1 MIEFI
6 NVTKVYPN
14 GVHALKDLSFHIT
27 QGEFVFIIGAS
38 GAGKTTISKLLLSE
52 ERATSGKII
61 VDETDLATISQ
72 KNIPFY
78 RRKIGFAFQDY
89 KLFPNMTVYDN
100 ISFAM
105 KVVGK
110 SNSEIKKTVAT
121 LLELFGL
128 EKRRRAYPKELSGG
142 EQQRVALARALA
154 NKPKIILADEPT
166 GNLDPKMSREIMDL
180 LMRINDKGTTVI
192 VITHEKSLVDLY
204 RRRVI
209 AIKNGRLINDTIGG
223 TYNNKGDKQYL
234 DISPQA
240 ALSEQIALKNKELNT
255 SKT

>member
-6 NVTKVYPN
+6 NVTKVFPN
-14 GVHALKDLSFHIT
+14 GVRALRELSFSIAP
-27 QGEFVFIIGAS
+27 GEFVFLIGAS

-52 ERATSGKII
+52 EHATSGKII
-61 VDETDLATISQ
+61 VDDTDLASLSP
-72 KNIPFY
+72 KNLPYY

-89 KLFPNMTVYDN
+89 KLFPNMNVYDN

-110 SNSEIKKTVAT
+110 PNAEIKRTVAT

-128 EKRRRAYPKELSGG
+128 EKRRKSFPRELSGG

-180 LMRINDKGTTVI
+180 LMRINERGTTVI

-209 AIKNGRLINDTIGG
+209 AIKNGRLVNDAIGG
-223 TYNNKGDKQYL
+223 TYSNKNDSQYL

-240 ALSEQIALKNKELNT
+240 ALGEQIERKNKELNMPK
-255 SKT
+255 S